1 MGDWKKE
8 RDALVTETMA
18 FVQAVRSKPIS
29 IQQKAALQ
37 SSDDAEKVAAVLAD
51 PPQPLS
57 DQTVDR
63 HRLQPMKWGGPE
75 REEIRQRVAAFKAHQ
90 ERLIREREGYAVLTL
105 GKMKATREQ
114 ITELPMSAAAQA
126 QARPKLAES

>member
-114 ITELPMSAAAQA
+114 ITELPM
-126 QARPKLAES
+126 